1 MANYQLKGLV
11 HRPDRTLSARRSRLA
26 LYTGALFA
34 VIACSEQPDGSVKD
48 QQVDQRYRARQVN
61 LNIDPL
67 QDLVNAQGR
76 QGIVLAHALRLAIE
90 QFLQNPDKTQQAKVQ
105 AAWLNAHS
113 AYAAMSSLPLPA
125 LLALDSDTNLTTN
138 TLLYQIDAWPIE
150 PGYLDSLPA
159 YPGSG
164 IISDITVPMT
174 AESLQ
179 RQHGFTDAQ
188 EVSMGFHALEY
199 LIFARERSDFQLL
212 DSAPHP
218 MKSPMKSAI
227 KGTLNSDLTS
237 EVIARRRE
245 ALHVIAKQ
253 ISLDLASLL
262 IMNEAGYV
270 NVASDTTEGEK
281 RVNVGLVLSVVK
293 HLRQIALQT
302 IEDNQHL
309 ITADIGHGDYSA
321 SGQQLLAVKL
331 ESLRLT
337 LFDPTNLTLL
347 VAADE
352 TGTLDAL
359 RDTLQEAQ
367 SKAGSETISAVDQVR
382 LTLLLAALPH
392 LLDDLGQL
400 ISQPPQALRTS
411 EGAI

>member
-11 HRPDRTLSARRSRLA
+11 HRPNRTPRVRRSRLA
-26 LYTGALFA
+26 LYTGALFGL
-34 VIACSEQPDGSVKD
+34 IACSEQPDGSVKD
-48 QQVDQRYRARQVN
+48 QQVNQRYRTRQVN

-67 QDLVNAQGR
+67 QDLVNAQSR

-90 QFLQNPDKTQQAKVQ
+90 QFLQNPDETQQAKVQ
-105 AAWLNAHS
+105 TAWLNAHS
-113 AYAAMSSLPLPA
+113 AYAALSSLPLPA
-125 LLALDSDTNLTTN
+125 LLALDSDITLATNKLQ
-138 TLLYQIDAWPIE
+138 YQIDAWPIE

-179 RQHGFTDAQ
+179 RQHGFTDVQ
-188 EVSMGFHALEY
+188 EVSIGFHALEY

-212 DSAPHP
+212 DSGPHP
-218 MKSPMKSAI
+218 MKSPMNSDSR
-227 KGTLNSDLTS
+227 GTLNNELKS
-237 EVIARRRE
+237 EVIARRRD
-245 ALHVIAKQ
+245 ALRVIAEQ
-253 ISLDLASLL
+253 ITLDLASLL
-262 IMNEAGYV
+262 AINEAGYV
-270 NVASDTTEGEK
+270 SVDGDTKEGEK
-281 RVNVGLVLSVVK
+281 RVNVGLVLSAVK
-293 HLRQIALQT
+293 HLRQVALQA

-321 SGQQLLAVKL
+321 SGQQLLAAKL

-337 LFDPTNLTLL
+337 LFHPTNLTVL

-352 TGTLDAL
+352 AGTLDAL

-367 SKAGSETISAVDQVR
+367 SNAGSETITAVDQAR
-382 LTLLLAALPH
+382 LTFLLAALPH
-392 LLDDLGQL
+392 LLDDLGRL
-400 ISQPPQALRTS
+400 IGQPTQALQTS